1 MKTNPLLAVVLAIV
15 LVSCAPAPA
24 PIATVLPTG
33 TPAPT
38 AIPLPTETP
47 LPSATPRPSATVK
60 MATNLYSGPGIVG
73 YETLAQLPSGSQVF
87 PTGIYVD
94 FVKVDAS
101 ITGTEQEGYI
111 QKDALENLPAGFPD
125 LTSQQVPW
133 QPVDVMSNF
142 HNNSTTI
149 DKNQVT
155 FANTSNNYMD
165 LEGLGMSLDSPF
177 RFTAKMAPQN
187 TDYGVVK
194 FLGIP
199 EPASGNWWE
208 GINRLDV
215 GIQAGKLTLGIRD
228 GTTEGYTETI
238 SLDIPS
244 NQAFTFVSNDPQG
257 KSITILDKDG
267 KEVQTIDVTSLPD
280 VHLPDGLFAK
290 KVLYLGLSSAPNST
304 LVVSSILFEKAPSGM
319 AQPETQASP
328 GLRGLAQQNGI
339 TTGTDFEL
347 NIMRDPRAMSIMNR
361 DFDVAVIDDFS
372 STGVWKARGEYDFSS
387 IDAVVNYALQNGFKI
402 RASHLIFGATENSTY
417 GIPDWLKNSNYSRQ
431 EYIQILQEYITAII
445 SRYKGKVTEWSI
457 ANEAFSRL
465 PWAGLDFWMSKIG
478 PEYIEIA
485 FRAARAADPNG
496 VLILNDDYNE
506 SPRDATTSF
515 VVNKMLATVKTLKA
529 KGVPIDVVGMQMH
542 LLGKNSPVP
551 PKETD
556 VLATMQKFGD
566 LGVKIYITE
575 LDVDVSKVPGTQ
587 AQKWAYEATVYHDM
601 LQACLESKV
610 CTSFATWGISDA
622 TSWLSCVGAGC
633 SQIPPAD
640 PLMFDREYNP
650 KPAYFAVQDLLQQG
664 ASTIPTASPTP

>member
-1 MKTNPLLAVVLAIV
+1 MKTNPLLAIILSIV
-15 LVSCAPAPA
+15 LVSCGPTPT
-24 PIATVLPTG
+24 PTTNVLPTR
-33 TPAPT
+33 TPVPT
-38 AIPLPTETP
+38 ASRLPT
-47 LPSATPRPSATVK
+47 ATPRPSATLTV
-60 MATNLYSGPGIVG
+60 AANLYSGPGIAG
-73 YETLAQLPSGSQVF
+73 FKTLAQLPSGSQVF

-101 ITGTEQEGYI
+101 ISGTEQEGYI
-111 QKDALENLPAGFPD
+111 QKNALEKLPASFPK

-142 HNNSTTI
+142 LNNATSLEG
-149 DKNQVT
+149 DQVT
-155 FANTSNNYMD
+155 FGNTSGNYVD
-165 LEGLGMSLDSPF
+165 LEGPGMPLDSSF
-177 RFTAKMAPQN
+177 RFTAKMAPQG
-187 TDYGVVK
+187 TDYGIVK
-194 FLGIP
+194 LLGIP
-199 EPASGNWWE
+199 EATSGKWWQ

-228 GTTEGYTETI
+228 GTTEGYTKTI
-238 SLDIPS
+238 PLDIPS
-244 NQAFTFVSNDPQG
+244 DQAFTFVSNDPQG

-290 KVLYLGLSSAPNST
+290 KVLYLGLSSAPHST
-304 LVVSSILFEKAPSGM
+304 LVVSSILFEKAPSGK
-319 AQPETQASP
+319 AQPETQTLP

-339 TTGTDFEL
+339 TTGSEFVL
-347 NIMRDPRAMSIMNR
+347 NIMSDPRALSIMNQ
-361 DFDVAVIDDFS
+361 DFDVAAISEFS
-372 STGVWKARGEYDFSS
+372 STSVWKGRGEYDFSS
-387 IDAVVNYALQNGFKI
+387 IDAVVNSALQNGFKI

-417 GIPDWLKNSNYSRQ
+417 GIPEWLKNSNYSRQ
-431 EYIQILQEYITAII
+431 EYIQILQEYITAIV

-465 PWAGLDFWMSKIG
+465 PWQGTDFWMSKIG
-478 PEYIEIA
+478 PDYIEIA
-485 FRAARAADPNG
+485 FRAAREADPNG

-515 VVNKMLATVKTLKA
+515 VVNKMLDTVKTLKA

-542 LLGKNSPVP
+542 LLGKYSPIP

-575 LDVDVSKVPGTQ
+575 FDVDVSKVPGTQ

-610 CTSFATWGISDA
+610 CTSFTTWGISDA
-622 TSWLSCVGAGC
+622 TSALTNKCNGC
-633 SQIPPAD
+633 LNLPDAD
-640 PLMFDREYNP
+640 PLMFDRDYNP
-650 KPAYFAVQDLLQQG
+650 KPAYFAVQDLLQPG
-664 ASTIPTASPTP
+664 SSTLPTASPTP